1 MTRNLKV
8 AIGSVGAIGKRVA
21 EKIDSGIPGL
31 TLTAVSANN
40 KGAAKERLAHLNNQV
55 PIVDLNELADL
66 ADVVVEC
73 APSKMFRD
81 IATPVIEQ
89 GKTFVPLSIGALL
102 SNWDLVDR
110 AAETGA
116 AIRAPSGAILGLDAL
131 RAAAQG
137 TINEVRM
144 ITTKHPRGLD
154 GAPYLIENNID
165 VHSITTKTRIFEG
178 SARDGAAGFPANV
191 NVAAAV
197 ALAGAGPDKT
207 RLEIWADPEV
217 DRNLHTVQV
226 DADSAAFEMHMRS
239 IPTPDN
245 PRTGLIVG
253 NSVIAVLRGLAAPLV
268 VGA

>member
-1 MTRNLKV
+1 MALKV

-21 EKIDSGIPGL
+21 ERIDAGIEGL
-31 TLTAVSANN
+31 ELVAVSANN
-40 KGAAKERLAHLNNQV
+40 KDAAAKRLSHLNTEL
-55 PIVDLNELADL
+55 PIMDLGDLADH

-73 APSKMFRD
+73 APSKHFRE
-81 IATPVIEQ
+81 IAEPVIAQ
-89 GKTFVPLSIGALL
+89 GKTFVPLSVGALL
-102 SNWDLVDR
+102 PNWDLVDR

-116 AIRAPSGAILGLDAL
+116 SIRAPSGAILGLDAL
-131 RAAAQG
+131 RAAAEG
-137 TINEVRM
+137 EIFEVRM
-144 ITTKHPRGLD
+144 ITRKHPRGLA
-154 GAPYLIENNID
+154 GAPHLEQNNID
-165 VHSITTKTRIFEG
+165 VDAISEATCVFEG
-178 SARDGAAGFPANV
+178 SARDGAKGFPANV

-207 RLEIWADPEV
+207 RLEIWADPAV
-217 DRNLHTVQV
+217 DRNLHTVKV

-245 PRTGLIVG
+245 PRTGLIVA